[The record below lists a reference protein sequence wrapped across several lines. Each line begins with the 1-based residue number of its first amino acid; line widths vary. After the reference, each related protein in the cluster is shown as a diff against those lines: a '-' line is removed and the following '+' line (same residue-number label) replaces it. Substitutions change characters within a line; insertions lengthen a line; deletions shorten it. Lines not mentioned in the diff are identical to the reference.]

1 MYSLKDAWIKMQ
13 GSVPYEGWDGNM
25 YCTLTDAMM
34 TFRTNRTQG
43 FLSAYTFTLVREGW
57 LTILYNGRELT
68 LNPGDLYIY
77 SSGMPLT
84 VLSASENYRGVCLLV
99 DEHLTLE
106 TDTVRDMVR
115 IAYLPIVR
123 LNEPRI
129 VLSSEMVETLDEILE
144 AIIRYLRT
152 ENRYKEPILHHLYA
166 IFLLDLQSAME
177 QASASDKSP
186 KRAEEVFI
194 GFIRLLPEHFAR
206 HHDIAFYADSLSIST
221 TYLSRIVRQ
230 LTGRTVID
238 YVNQYLIM
246 EATFLLRTSK
256 LSIAE
261 ISDRLHFSDQAAF
274 SKFFTRLQGVSP
286 KIYRRDK

>member
-1 MYSLKDAWIKMQ
+1 MQ
-13 GSVPYEGWDGNM
+13 GSAPYEGWDGKM
-25 YCTLTDAMM
+25 HCTRTDASM

-77 SSGMPLT
+77 SPGMPLT
-84 VLSASENYRGVCLLV
+84 VLSASDNYQGICLLV

-106 TDTVRDMVR
+106 TDIVRDMIR

-129 VLSSEMVETLDEILE
+129 VLSPEMVPVLDETME
-144 AIIRYLRT
+144 AIIRYLHA
-152 ENRYKEPILHHLYA
+152 ENRYREPILQHLYA
-166 IFLLDLQSAME
+166 IFLLDLQNAME
-177 QASASDKSP
+177 QAAASDKSP
-186 KRAEEVFI
+186 KRTEEIFI
-194 GFIRLLPEHFAR
+194 GFIRLLPEHFAE
-206 HHDIAFYADSLSIST
+206 HHDIGFYADSLNIST
-221 TYLSRIVRQ
+221 TYLSRVVRQ

-274 SKFFTRLQGVSP
+274 SKFFTRLQGISP
-286 KIYRRDK
+286 KVYRRLT